1 MRLFLDTEWAD
12 VEARQLVSLA
22 LIDSTGQHCF

>member
-1 MRLFLDTEWAD
+1 MRLFLDTEWVD
-12 VEARQLVSLA
+12 VEARQLVSLL